1 MIGNLESV
9 ARFLKFRLDK
19 VPALVTN
26 VLLLQRASSS
36 ETIILCVLFVPVQT
50 YLGVVSCHSKLP
62 PLFSP
67 RLLPLLSVTEGF

>member
-50 YLGVVSCHSKLP
+50 YLGVVSCHSKGCCT
-62 PLFSP
+62 
-67 RLLPLLSVTEGF
+67 TEPYLYKWEL